1 MKGLVLKSTG
11 KWYEVK
17 AEDGLVYQCQIR
29 GKFRLK
35 GSTTT
40 NPVAAGDHV
49 EFTLENETNGNINAI
64 DERRNYIIRKSVNLS
79 KEAQIVASNI
89 DMAFLVVTT
98 NRPQTTPG
106 FIDRFLI
113 TAEAYG
119 VETVLVFNKIDQ
131 YAEMGEWE
139 NGEMGERDH
148 RQAHG
153 PENEKMRKWENE
165 ALRQAQ
171 GPDDEEEEDF
181 EEKYAGLERVEELI
195 EIYNGIGYVCLKTS
209 VFTEEGMEELKAMMS
224 GKVCLLSGHSGTG
237 KSSIVN
243 YFIPEGDIRI
253 GDISES
259 SNKGQHTTTFAEMH
273 ELPFGGY
280 IVDTPGIKG
289 FGLVDIPKDELHHY
303 FKEFFAALP
312 NCKFNNC
319 KHINEPG
326 CAVIKGA
333 EEGTIA
339 ASRYNSYLSMF
350 EDEDERSQYR

>member
-17 AEDGLVYQCQIR
+17 GEDGLVYQCQIR

-49 EFTLENETNGNINAI
+49 EFTLENETNGNINSI

-131 YAEMGEWE
+131 YDSPMESLK
-139 NGEMGERDH
+139 ERI
-148 RQAHG
+148 
-153 PENEKMRKWENE
+153 M
-165 ALRQAQ
+165 L
-171 GPDDEEEEDF
+171 
-181 EEKYAGLERVEELI
+181 EELI
-195 EIYNGIGYVCLKTS
+195 DTYSGIGYVCLKTS
-209 VFTEEGMEELKAMMS
+209 VFTEEGMEELKAMLA

-326 CAVIKGA
+326 CAVIKGV

-339 ASRYNSYLSMF
+339 SSRYNSYLSMF
-350 EDEDERSQYR
+350 EDEDERSHYR

>member
-17 AEDGLVYQCQIR
+17 GEDGLVYQCQIR

-131 YAEMGEWE
+131 YGSTLEAPK
-139 NGEMGERDH
+139 ER
-148 RQAHG
+148 
-153 PENEKMRKWENE
+153 NM
-165 ALRQAQ
+165 L
-171 GPDDEEEEDF
+171 
-181 EEKYAGLERVEELI
+181 EELI
-195 EIYNGIGYVCLKTS
+195 EIYSSIGYVCLKTS
-209 VFTEEGMEELKAMMS
+209 VFTEEGMEELKAMMT

-243 YFIPEGDIRI
+243 FFIPDGDIRI

-326 CAVIKGA
+326 CAVIKGV

-350 EDEDERSQYR
+350 EDEDERSHYR

>member
-1 MKGLVLKSTG
+1 
-11 KWYEVK
+11 
-17 AEDGLVYQCQIR
+17 
-29 GKFRLK
+29 
-35 GSTTT
+35 
-40 NPVAAGDHV
+40 
-49 EFTLENETNGNINAI
+49 
-64 DERRNYIIRKSVNLS
+64 
-79 KEAQIVASNI
+79 
-89 DMAFLVVTT
+89 
-98 NRPQTTPG
+98 
-106 FIDRFLI
+106 
-113 TAEAYG
+113 
-119 VETVLVFNKIDQ
+119 
-131 YAEMGEWE
+131 MGEWE
-139 NGEMGERDH
+139 NGEMGKWGNEEM
-148 RQAHG
+148 G
-153 PENEKMRKWENE
+153 ELENEE
-165 ALRQAQ
+165 L
-171 GPDDEEEEDF
+171 DDDDYE

-195 EIYNGIGYVCLKTS
+195 EIYSGIGYECLKTS

-326 CAVIKGA
+326 CAVIKGV

-350 EDEDERSQYR
+350 EDEDERSHYR